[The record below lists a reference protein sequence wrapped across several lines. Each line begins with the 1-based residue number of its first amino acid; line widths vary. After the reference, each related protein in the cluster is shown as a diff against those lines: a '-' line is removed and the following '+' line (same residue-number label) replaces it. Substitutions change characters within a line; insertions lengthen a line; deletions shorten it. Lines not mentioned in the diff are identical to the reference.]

1 LQDLWIKYQNVL
13 IPKLPPHEKIEID
26 EKDLYELIK
35 KENAFFA
42 RWVSNWDIENSCFWY
57 VIKDKK
63 EDINEYKSKIRNQ
76 IKKGLKNCKVELVD
90 SKVIAK
96 CGYNVYLEAFK
107 RYKTFLRPIKKD
119 DFIKGVLN
127 SVENT
132 DFWGVFYENKLIAY
146 SQNIRQKDIVNYST
160 TKFHPDYLKFRPSEA
175 LFHVMNKY
183 YLNERNFLYVNDGSR
198 SLSHNTNIQN
208 YLIEKFH
215 FRKAYCKLNILYRKD
230 IEFLVN
236 LLFPIR
242 KIIYRV
248 DTNLFQKISV
258 LLKHEEIRRGIC

>member
-1 LQDLWIKYQNVL
+1 
-13 IPKLPPHEKIEID
+13 
-26 EKDLYELIK
+26 
-35 KENAFFA
+35 
-42 RWVSNWDIENSCFWY
+42 
-57 VIKDKK
+57 
-63 EDINEYKSKIRNQ
+63 
-76 IKKGLKNCKVELVD
+76 
-90 SKVIAK
+90 
-96 CGYNVYLEAFK
+96 
-107 RYKTFLRPIKKD
+107 
-119 DFIKGVLN
+119 
-127 SVENT
+127 
-132 DFWGVFYENKLIAY
+132 
-146 SQNIRQKDIVNYST
+146 
-160 TKFHPDYLKFRPSEA
+160 
-175 LFHVMNKY
+175 MNKY